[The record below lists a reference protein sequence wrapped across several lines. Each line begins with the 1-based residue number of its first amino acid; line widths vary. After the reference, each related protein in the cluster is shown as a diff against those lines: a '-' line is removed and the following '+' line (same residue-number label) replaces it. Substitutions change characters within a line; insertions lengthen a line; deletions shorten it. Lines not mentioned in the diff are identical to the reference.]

1 MAEFL
6 LRALSGA
13 QINESEYGRLRALI
27 PDPRSHISKFEADLN
42 LFEQELQS
50 TIDKRFGATGAEVPI
65 DEGMP
70 GGWPPDPPRGGG
82 AGASPCPPGQKLQR
96 NTRTGA
102 TRCL

>member
-42 LFEQELQS
+42 LFEAELKS
-50 TIDKRFGATGAEVPI
+50 TIEKRFGSAAAVPT
-65 DEGMP
+65 D
-70 GGWPPDPPRGGG
+70 G
-82 AGASPCPPGQKLQR
+82 AGAQYAGDVIEFVRGPDGKLVR
-96 NTRTGA
+96 K
-102 TRCL
+102 